1 MNIFV
6 GNLEYHVS
14 EDELKEAFED
24 HGTVDSAKI
33 ISDRNTGRSKGFAFV
48 VMPDDKEAQS
58 AIDALNGKELN
69 GRAITVNE
77 SIKPEENRGGFEE
90 KGVYGDKGRGHD
102 RRMPGRDR
110 ERGRRDRY

>member
-14 EDELKEAFED
+14 EDELREAFGNY
-24 HGTVDSAKI
+24 GTVESVKI
-33 ISDRNTGRSKGFAFV
+33 VSDRYTGKSKGFGFI

-58 AIDALNGKELN
+58 AVDAMNGQELN
-69 GRAITVNE
+69 GRPITVNE
-77 SIKPEENRGGFEE
+77 SRKPEENRGGFE
-90 KGVYGDKGRGHD
+90 DRGKSQD
-102 RRMPGRDR
+102 RRDFGGDR